1 MNPRAAA
8 RHTSVSDLLVAE
20 ARAGSEVAFGRLVG
34 EHRRELR
41 VHCYRMLGSFED
53 AEDAVQETLIRAWSR
68 ISTYAGTSTFRAW
81 LYAIA
86 TNVCLDALRRRRAR
100 GWPTTAGAS
109 APDVPLGPSGDLPWV
124 GPYPDA
130 RLPGIAESAEDAV
143 VRKEHIE
150 LAFLVAI
157 QQLPPR
163 QRAVLILRD
172 VLAWSAKETA
182 AALGITSVA
191 ANSAL
196 QRARATMAAE
206 TAEARSE
213 VAESDQRESVAAF
226 MSAWERSDL
235 DALAELL
242 AEDARFVMPP
252 LPMWFDGRED
262 VLAFLA
268 RRFRDHGAAQWRL
281 VPTAANC
288 QPAVGIYL
296 RPEGQVTFEPFAIA
310 VLRVGDDGID
320 DITLFMRDPALFDL
334 FELSEAG

>member
-1 MNPRAAA
+1 MI
-8 RHTSVSDLLVAE
+8 AE
-20 ARAGSEVAFGRLVG
+20 ARKGSEVAFAQLAGQ
-34 EHRRELR
+34 HRRELH

-53 AEDAVQETLIRAWSR
+53 AEDAVQETLLKAWSR
-68 ISTYAGTSTFRAW
+68 MSTYAGTSTFRAW

-86 TNVCLDALRRRRAR
+86 TNLCLDALRRRKARA
-100 GWPTTAGAS
+100 WPTAGAAS
-109 APDVPLGPSGDLPWV
+109 VPEVSLRPGGDLPWV

-130 RLPGIAESAEDAV
+130 RLPGMVESAEDAV

-157 QQLPPR
+157 QHLPPR

-191 ANSAL
+191 VNSAL

-206 TAEARSE
+206 GAKTQPE
-213 VAESDQRESVAAF
+213 VAESDQRDSVGAF
-226 MSAWERSDL
+226 MSAWERADL
-235 DALAELL
+235 GALAELL
-242 AEDARFVMPP
+242 AQDVRFVMPP
-252 LPMWFDGRED
+252 LPMWFDGRAD

-268 RRFRDHGAAQWRL
+268 RRFREHGEDQWRL
-281 VPTAANC
+281 VATAANG

-296 RPEGQVTFEPFAIA
+296 RGAGQVGFEPFAIA
-310 VLRVGDDGID
+310 VLRIGEAGID
-320 DITLFMRDPALFDL
+320 DIAVFMSDPALFDL
-334 FELSEAG
+334 FELPEAG

>member
-1 MNPRAAA
+1 M
-8 RHTSVSDLLVAE
+8 VEE
-20 ARAGSEVAFGRLVG
+20 ARAGSEAAFGQLADAHRG
-34 EHRRELR
+34 ELH
-41 VHCYRMLGSFED
+41 VHCYRMLASFED
-53 AEDAVQETLIRAWSR
+53 AEDAVQETLVRAWSR

-100 GWPTTAGAS
+100 SWPTAGAAS
-109 APDVPLGPSGDLPWV
+109 APDVPLGPGGDLPWI
-124 GPYPDA
+124 GPYPNA
-130 RLPGIAESAEDAV
+130 VLTGLVEESAEETV

-150 LAFLVAI
+150 LAFLVAV

-191 ANSAL
+191 VNSAL

-206 TAEARSE
+206 SREERPQI
-213 VAESDQRESVAAF
+213 AESEQREVVAAF
-226 MSAWERSDL
+226 MTAWEHADL
-235 DALAELL
+235 EALAELL

-268 RRFRDHGAAQWRL
+268 RRFREHGADRWRL
-281 VPTAANC
+281 IPTAANA
-288 QPAVGIYL
+288 QAAVGIYVQ
-296 RPEGQVTFEPFAIA
+296 EGGHGSFERFAIA
-310 VLRVGDDGID
+310 VLRVAEHGID
-320 DITLFMRDPALFDL
+320 DLTVFMRDPDLFDL
-334 FELSEAG
+334 FDLPEAG